1 MNYGPNMH
9 TNFKGALTPVSFA
22 ITLAVLSQT
31 ALAQSNS
38 LESIVIT
45 ADRQQNALREVPA
58 SIFSL
63 DENAL
68 ETVRH
73 IHINESM
80 VRVPGVWI
88 SRNNGQESLTA
99 IRSPVLS
106 GGGSCGAFQMAL
118 DGIPLRASGFCN
130 VNQIFE
136 ANTEQAGRVEVI
148 RGPGSILYGA
158 NALHGAI
165 NVISDPITDVFSSD
179 FSIEAG
185 PHSYGRFRGTLSDSL
200 GKNGYRISFNG
211 ATDDGY
217 KRDSGYGQQKLSMQ
231 HRYTGESV
239 TITNAFHA
247 TNLNQ
252 ETAGFIQ
259 GTDAYKD
266 DDLKRFNPNPESFR
280 DAESYRLS
288 SQVMFAATGG
298 TWMFTPYYRKT
309 DMTFLQH
316 YLPGIPLEENG
327 QESFGLQSMF
337 SNSMGERVIWQTGLD
352 METTEGYLR
361 ETQSIAAEGSPT
373 VVATIPV
380 GKHYDY
386 EVEAVLLSPFIQT
399 RFQVNPQHQLSL
411 GMRYESLEYDYDN
424 LMLNGRTKDD
434 GTACALGGCRFNR
447 PADRSDDYEN
457 ASIQLGWIYDFADR
471 QQLYANFAQA
481 FRAPDTGEVYRLQ
494 GTQDVADLE
503 SEQMDSFEVGYRSD
517 LDRISYTVAAFYMD
531 KENVIFQNSNRINIS
546 GAKTKHRGV
555 ELNTVMTLSDSLTLT
570 VAASYARHTY
580 EGNINPGA
588 VQLAGLD
595 MDTAPRFTGSSQ
607 LMWQI
612 SDERSLEL
620 ELVHMDSYFTDEANT
635 AEYDGH
641 DLVNLRYQASMGERW
656 YYGARVTNLL
666 DTDYAERADFGFGSD
681 RYFVGEPRSV
691 YFSIGQK
698 F

>member
-1 MNYGPNMH
+1 MRI
-9 TNFKGALTPVSFA
+9 TFKGSLTPVSLA
-22 ITLAVLSQT
+22 VALAVLSQT
-31 ALAQSNS
+31 ALAQPNR

-45 ADRQQNALREVPA
+45 ADRQQNALRDVPA

-68 ETVRH
+68 DTVRH
-73 IHINESM
+73 VHINESL

-106 GGGSCGAFQMAL
+106 GAGSCGAFQMAL

-136 ANTEQAGRVEVI
+136 ANTEQAGTVEVI

-158 NALHGAI
+158 NAIHGAI
-165 NVISDPITDVFSSD
+165 NIISDPITDNLSGD
-179 FSIEAG
+179 AGLEAG
-185 PHSYGRFRGTLSDSL
+185 PHGYARFMGTISNTL
-200 GKNGYRISFNG
+200 GKNGYRVSFNG
-211 ATDDGY
+211 ASDDGY

-231 HRYTGESV
+231 HRYTGENV
-239 TITNAFHA
+239 TVTNAFHV

-259 GTDAYKD
+259 GRDAYKD
-266 DDLKRFNPNPESFR
+266 DNQRRVNPNPESFR

-288 SQVMFAATGG
+288 SQITFDAAGG
-298 TWMFTPYYRKT
+298 SFMFTPYYRKT
-309 DMTFLQH
+309 EMTFLQH
-316 YLPGIPLEENG
+316 FLPGIPLEENG
-327 QESFGLQSMF
+327 QDSFGLQSMF
-337 SNSMGERVIWQTGLD
+337 SSDLGERINWQAGLD
-352 METTEGYLR
+352 METTEGFLR
-361 ETQSIAAEGSPT
+361 ETQSVPATGTPA
-373 VVATIPV
+373 VVATIPL

-386 EVEAVLLSPFIQT
+386 EVDAVLISPFVQT
-399 RFQVNPQHQLSL
+399 KFQVAPQHQLSL
-411 GMRYESLEYDYDN
+411 GVRYESLEYDYDN
-424 LMLNGRTKDD
+424 KMLNGRLKDD
-434 GTACALGGCRFNR
+434 GTACGFGGCRFNR

-457 ASIQLGWIYDFADR
+457 ASIQLGWIYDFTDN
-471 QQLYANFAQA
+471 QQVYLNIAQA

-494 GTQDVADLE
+494 GVQNVADLE
-503 SEQMDSFEVGYRSD
+503 SEQMDNFEVGYRAD
-517 LDRISYTVAAFYMD
+517 LDRISYTAAAFYME
-531 KENVIFQNSNRINIS
+531 KENVIFQNSDRINIS
-546 GAKTKHRGV
+546 GAQTKHRGV
-555 ELNTVMTLSDSLTLT
+555 EFNTVVALADSLTLT

-580 EGNINPGA
+580 EGNVNPGA

-595 MDTAPRFTGSSQ
+595 IDTAPRFTGSSQ

-612 SDERSLEL
+612 SDERSVEL

-641 DLVNLRYQASMGERW
+641 DLVNLRYQATMGERW
-656 YYGARVTNLL
+656 FYGARITNLL
-666 DTDYAERADFGFGSD
+666 DTEYAERADFGFGAD
-681 RYFVGEPRSV
+681 RYFVGEPRSL
-691 YFSIGQK
+691 YFTIGQK